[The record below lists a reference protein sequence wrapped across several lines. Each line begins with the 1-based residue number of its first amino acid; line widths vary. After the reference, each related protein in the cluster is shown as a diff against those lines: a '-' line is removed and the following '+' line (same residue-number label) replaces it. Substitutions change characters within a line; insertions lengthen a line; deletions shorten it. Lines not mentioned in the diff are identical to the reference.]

1 MFERAFP
8 IHAPRIA
15 AAEQAAPRRPAAKGA
30 ILSGLARRL
39 TRALRVL
46 EMLVVAG
53 GGLS

>member
-1 MFERAFP
+1 MSEHAFP

-15 AAEQAAPRRPAAKGA
+15 AAEEAAPRRPATKGT
-30 ILSGLARRL
+30 IPSSLARRL
-39 TRALRVL
+39 TRVLHVL